1 MLLLLKEVPAVNFVG
16 CLLTMREGKFLEIN
30 KKPTNFF
37 LEKDRQVPVG
47 VFKKA
52 TRNYEK
58 GLRLQSGETNK
69 WLAEHVIELNPERE
83 KIVTEVLQAANDV
96 IRKYSGKAVLIDRSQ
111 IDFFPVGTLKMTDK
125 NFQDHGGIAQLHLQ
139 RVSIEIEDN
148 DSNSEIAD
156 KVFHELMHL
165 GSLYRM
171 RYGEENPHPGM
182 GNYYPE
188 RAGMTILAPDGS
200 TKFFGGIDEALT
212 QTLSIR
218 YLQSQR
224 NNPLYKDDFEI
235 GERKFGDKL
244 KNGIFTYRE
253 DEAGKKAPVMSHAY
267 KDEIEATSAYIQD
280 LYDTNKNRFKDVED
294 VWEVF
299 FQAKFTGRLL
309 QLARLIERTGGKGE
323 FRRLGEVSN

>member
-1 MLLLLKEVPAVNFVG
+1 
-16 CLLTMREGKFLEIN
+16 MREGKFLKIN

-37 LEKDRQVPVG
+37 LEKDRQVPGG

-58 GLRLQSGETNK
+58 GLRLQSGEANE
-69 WLAEHVIELNPERE
+69 WLAEHAIELGPDRE
-83 KIVTEVLQAANDV
+83 KIITEVLQAANDA
-96 IRKYSGKAVLIDRSQ
+96 IRKYSGKEVLINRSQ
-111 IDFFPVGTLKMTDK
+111 VDFFPVGTLKKTDE
-125 NFQDHGGIAQLHLQ
+125 NFQDHGGRSQLHLQ
-139 RVSIEIEDN
+139 RVSIEIDDS

-165 GSLYRM
+165 GSFYRM

-188 RAGMTILAPDGS
+188 RTGMKILYSDGS

-224 NNPLYKDDFEI
+224 NNPLYKNDFEI
-235 GERKFGDKL
+235 GEREFGDKL
-244 KNGIFTYRE
+244 KNGILTYRE
-253 DEAGKKAPVMSHAY
+253 NEAGKKVPVMSHAY

-280 LYDTNKNRFKDVED
+280 VYAANKDRFKDVGD
-294 VWEVF
+294 VWEAF

-323 FRRLGEVSN
+323 FRRLGEVSNR